1 MRVGP
6 HQLTRETI
14 SAAETPDRIGRVS
27 LIVQV
32 LALLFLV
39 VLPVYHL
46 MSWFAIDGWLQTH
59 LAHRGVHVPVD
70 QIAQSNRVFAFLVQ
84 TVPLAIALLVLFW
97 LERLFAG
104 YRRGE
109 VFTLSSIGKFRAMA
123 HMLFLFTIVNPLA
136 GALVSVIVTA
146 GRPDGQW
153 IVVGFGTPEI
163 AALLTGGVLAA
174 IGWVMVEAKRL
185 ADYNTQIV

>member
-1 MRVGP
+1 MT
-6 HQLTRETI
+6 QETI
-14 SAAETPDRIGRVS
+14 SASETLDRIGRVS
-27 LIVQV
+27 LLIQG

-39 VLPVYHL
+39 VLPAYHL
-46 MSWFAIDGWLQTH
+46 MSWFAVDGWLQTH

-70 QIAQSNRVFAFLVQ
+70 EIAGSNRVFAFLVQ

-97 LERLFAG
+97 LQRLFAG

-109 VFTLSSIGKFRAMA
+109 VFTLSSIGRFRAMA
-123 HMLFLFTIVNPLA
+123 RMLFLFTLVNPLA

-146 GRPDGQW
+146 GQPDGQR
-153 IVVGFGTPEI
+153 IVVIGFGIPEI

-185 ADYNTQIV
+185 ADDNTQIV

>member
-6 HQLTRETI
+6 HQLTQETI
-14 SAAETPDRIGRVS
+14 SAEETPDRIGRVS
-27 LIVQV
+27 LLVQV

-39 VLPVYHL
+39 VLPAYHL
-46 MSWFAIDGWLQTH
+46 MSWFAVDGWLQTH

-70 QIAQSNRVFAFLVQ
+70 EIAGSNRVFAFLVQ

-97 LERLFAG
+97 LQRLFAG

-109 VFTLSSIGKFRAMA
+109 VFTLSSIGRFQAMA
-123 HMLFLFTIVNPLA
+123 RMLFLFTIVNPLA

-163 AALLTGGVLAA
+163 AALIAGGVLAA

-185 ADYNTQIV
+185 ADDNTQIV

>member
-14 SAAETPDRIGRVS
+14 SAAKIPDRIGRVS
-27 LIVQV
+27 LLVQV

-39 VLPVYHL
+39 VLPAYHL
-46 MSWFAIDGWLQTH
+46 MSWFAVDGWLQTH

-70 QIAQSNRVFAFLVQ
+70 EIVGSNRVFAFLVQ

-97 LERLFAG
+97 LQRLFAG

-109 VFTLSSIGKFRAMA
+109 VFTLSSIGRFQAMA
-123 HMLFLFTIVNPLA
+123 RMLFLFTIVNPLA
-136 GALVSVIVTA
+136 GAAVSVIVTS
-146 GRPDGQW
+146 GQPDELLV
-153 IVVGFGTPEI
+153 IGFGTPEI